1 MTLYNDDI
9 PIKAQLELEETNKY
23 VRAYVYD
30 KDLAAISGSP
40 FSLTHVSGGLYQK
53 TGVGMPDT
61 TNVTVKILVYDD
73 AAFTTRTAHYPPV
86 ITTYEKAYE
95 IGIGKSTIDVE
106 CEIDQNEV
114 DVEIDYNEIDA
125 EIEEC

>member
-1 MTLYNDDI
+1 MTLVLDDI
-9 PIKAQLELEETNKY
+9 PIQAQLELEETDKY
-23 VRAYVYD
+23 LRAYVYD
-30 KDLAAISGSP
+30 KDKVEIAGSP
-40 FSLTHVSGGLYQK
+40 FNMTHVSGGLYKK
-53 TGVGMPDT
+53 TGVAMPDT
-61 TNVTVKILVYDD
+61 TNVTVKVLVYDD
-73 AAFTTRTAHYPPV
+73 SNFLTRTAHYPPV